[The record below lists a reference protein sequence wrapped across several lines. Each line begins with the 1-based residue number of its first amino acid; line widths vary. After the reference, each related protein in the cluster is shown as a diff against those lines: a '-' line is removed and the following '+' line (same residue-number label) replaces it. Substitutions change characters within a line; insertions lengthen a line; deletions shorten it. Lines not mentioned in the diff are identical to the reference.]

1 MCRSMECGFRSG
13 DADASLTA
21 RSPLYVFYV
30 LYVLYVLALIIELGY
45 DG

>member
-1 MCRSMECGFRSG
+1 MRGFRSG

-21 RSPLYVFYV
+21 RSRFYVFYV
-30 LYVLYVLALIIELGY
+30 LYVLYVLYYVLALIVELGY

>member
-1 MCRSMECGFRSG
+1 MATWRFRSG

-21 RSPLYVFYV
+21 RPLFYVFD
-30 LYVLYVLALIIELGY
+30 VLYVLALIVELGY